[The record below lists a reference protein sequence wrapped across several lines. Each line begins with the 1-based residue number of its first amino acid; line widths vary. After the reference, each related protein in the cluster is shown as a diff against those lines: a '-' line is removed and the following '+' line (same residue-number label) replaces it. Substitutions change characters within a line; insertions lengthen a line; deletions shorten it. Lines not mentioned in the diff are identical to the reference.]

1 MRLLIATTNEGKLA
15 EIASILAG
23 LPLELVTPA
32 RFPHVPAPEETG
44 ATFDENARLK
54 AVHYSRA
61 TGLPAVADDSGLEID
76 ALEGR
81 PGILSARFGGDVSYA
96 ERFRLIYDELA
107 ARRALGSPA
116 RFVCAVALARGG
128 DVEFEALATVEGRI
142 ADAPRGT
149 GGFGYDPI
157 LYYPP
162 LRRTLAELA
171 PDEKAEVSHRGQA
184 FRAVRQYLACRTGSR

>member
-1 MRLLIATTNEGKLA
+1 LIATTSAGKRR
-15 EIASILAG
+15 EIAHILAG

-32 RFPHVPAPEETG
+32 QFPAVPAPEETG

-54 AVHYSRA
+54 AVYYSQA

-81 PGILSARFGGDVSYA
+81 PGILSARFGGDVSYP

-157 LYYPP
+157 LYYPL

-184 FRAVRQYLACRTGSR
+184 FRAVRHYLACRTGSR